1 MNKNQIWYFLREV
14 LWTAV
19 FAVVLL
25 VASIASAFV
34 GAGSVSIALGLGA
47 ITLALLSKQQN

>member
-34 GAGSVSIALGLGA
+34 GAGTVSVALGLGA
-47 ITLALLSKQQN
+47 ITLSLLSKQQN